1 MCVCKQRE
9 RWREIRS
16 KERTTSNH
24 IHSQDTVIR
33 RRERFCMCRRER
45 ERDWMDI
52 NIQEGAFVHGSNKI
66 PKVASICQ
74 SMRSV
79 LNDLCF
85 FQEMPLLS
93 LTSLPPSAPS
103 FPGAN
108 ELKEEV
114 WNGSVLKCRPLLL
127 TWPGFKSSHRTLQ
140 APIPTLTL
148 FLSPSFLSSS
158 FFPPFSSSIS
168 PPLVLWLFVSPA
180 LVLFASSWRGEE
192 WDVSFSLF
200 LCVFSICRS
209 HTCTENEADSG
220 HY

>member
-1 MCVCKQRE
+1 MCVFKQRE

-33 RRERFCMCRRER
+33 RRERLCMCTRERER
-45 ERDWMDI
+45 ERDWIYI

-66 PKVASICQ
+66 LKVASICQ

-79 LNDLCF
+79 LNDLCY
-85 FQEMPLLS
+85 FQETPLLS
-93 LTSLPPSAPS
+93 MTSLPPSAPS

-108 ELKEEV
+108 ELKEEM

-127 TWPGFKSSHRTLQ
+127 TWPGFKSSRRTLQ
-140 APIPTLTL
+140 ALTLTL

-158 FFPPFSSSIS
+158 F
-168 PPLVLWLFVSPA
+168 PPLALWWFVSPA
-180 LVLFASSWRGEE
+180 LVLFASGWRGEE

-200 LCVFSICRS
+200 LCVCVWVFSICRS
-209 HTCTENEADSG
+209 HTCTDNEADGG

>member
-1 MCVCKQRE
+1 MCLQAERAMERNKEQRKDNLKSHSQPRYSNQKE
-9 RWREIRS
+9 REIWHVY
-16 KERTTSNH
+16 K
-24 IHSQDTVIR
+24 
-33 RRERFCMCRRER
+33 RER
-45 ERDWMDI
+45 ERDWIYI

-85 FQEMPLLS
+85 FQETPLLS
-93 LTSLPPSAPS
+93 MTSLPPSAPS

-108 ELKEEV
+108 ELNEEI

-127 TWPGFKSSHRTLQ
+127 KWPGFKSLRRTLQ

-148 FLSPSFLSSS
+148 FLSSSS
-158 FFPPFSSSIS
+158 LLLSRPPFPP
-168 PPLVLWLFVSPA
+168 LALWSFVSPA

-200 LCVFSICRS
+200 LSVCVFSICRS
-209 HTCTENEADSG
+209 HTCTDNEADSG